1 MQIPTNIYGLELLR
15 WVCQTPELTTD
26 DVVIR
31 EAIKH
36 LCFPFKLFILNFIST
51 LISCIAYYIMIFELN
66 TFQQYRVM
74 HLIYGFHHKHRK
86 QILE

>member
-36 LCFPFKLFILNFIST
+36 LCFPNMLVFDSQIFTEEQRAKNRD
-51 LISCIAYYIMIFELN
+51 LIIAQFSQINVINRLEKM
-66 TFQQYRVM
+66 
-74 HLIYGFHHKHRK
+74 LI
-86 QILE
+86 QIKNN

>member
-31 EAIKH
+31 EAIKQ
-36 LCFPFKLFILNFIST
+36 LCFPNMLVFDSQIFTEEQRAKNRD
-51 LISCIAYYIMIFELN
+51 LIIAQFTQINVINRLEKM
-66 TFQQYRVM
+66 
-74 HLIYGFHHKHRK
+74 LI
-86 QILE
+86 QIKNK

>member
-36 LCFPFKLFILNFIST
+36 LCFPNMLVFDSQIFTEEECRYLHISLFFVLLHAKVCEIKYT
-51 LISCIAYYIMIFELN
+51 MKYI
-66 TFQQYRVM
+66 QP
-74 HLIYGFHHKHRK
+74 
-86 QILE
+86 